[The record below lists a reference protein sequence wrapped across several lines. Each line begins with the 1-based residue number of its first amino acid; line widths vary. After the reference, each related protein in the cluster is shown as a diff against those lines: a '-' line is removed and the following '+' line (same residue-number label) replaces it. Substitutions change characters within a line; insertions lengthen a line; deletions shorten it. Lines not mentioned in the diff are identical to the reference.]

1 MYDQVKA
8 YIIENEMIRPGDA
21 VIAGVSGGGDS
32 MAMLHIL
39 NRLRKTL
46 DFRLTVVHVNHGI
59 RGPEAD
65 RDQALVEEACKSAQL
80 PFRVYAYDVPALAA
94 HWKLGTEETGRKVRR
109 EAFESE
115 REKVRREAFVT
126 ELEMVRWD
134 QIREHGK
141 VTCEMTGKGQ
151 GNVWGETHDDG
162 REQPSAAAPQVQIAL
177 AHNQDDLAETMLHHL
192 ARGTGIRGLCSMR
205 PVSGAIIRPV
215 LCLGRAEIGHYL
227 KENAVPHALDITN
240 LSDEY
245 TRNRIRHHIM
255 PLMEQEINV
264 CAAAH
269 MAETSRVLAEAEDYL
284 SRQGRLLLE
293 RFQEEDGEYLLGPA
307 FWQEEPV
314 LRAYAIGQ
322 AFEEL
327 AGRRQDFTSLH
338 VRQVTELAD
347 RQTGREIALPY
358 GLCAQ
363 KTYQGVRLGTREA
376 SKARIGPQ
384 ETARQEWEIPLP
396 GTLTCPLGTFEAEIF
411 SYEGQ
416 KIQEKKCTK
425 WFDYDKIECNLCAR
439 TRRTGDFLTVNS
451 EGGRKKLNRCM
462 IDEKIPREL
471 RERIPLVAAGQ
482 EVLWMVGGR
491 MNERYKITPQTRRV
505 LELRYQGGSKD
516 E

>member
-109 EAFESE
+109 EAFETE
-115 REKVRREAFVT
+115 RERML
-126 ELEMVRWD
+126 LESA
-134 QIREHGK
+134 
-141 VTCEMTGKGQ
+141 
-151 GNVWGETHDDG
+151 G
-162 REQPSAAAPQVQIAL
+162 REPEKALCEQTGSEQEQPAGSAPQVHIAL

-284 SRQGRLLLE
+284 SRQGKLLLE
-293 RFQEEDGEYLLGPA
+293 RFQEDGGEYLLGPA

-327 AGRRQDFTSLH
+327 AGHRQDFTSLH

>member
-1 MYDQVKA
+1 MYDRVKT
-8 YIIENEMIRPGDA
+8 YIIENKMIKPGDT

-32 MAMLHIL
+32 MAMLHL
-39 NRLRKTL
+39 LKRLRETM
-46 DFRLTVVHVNHGI
+46 DFQLTVVHVNHGI

-65 RDQALVEEACKSAQL
+65 RDQALVEVACKSAQL

-94 HWKLGTEETGRKVRR
+94 RWKLGTEETGRKVRR
-109 EAFESE
+109 EAFETECGKALCEQTDSE
-115 REKVRREAFVT
+115 
-126 ELEMVRWD
+126 
-134 QIREHGK
+134 Q
-141 VTCEMTGKGQ
+141 
-151 GNVWGETHDDG
+151 
-162 REQPSAAAPQVQIAL
+162 EQPAGSKPQVHIAL

-215 LCLGRAEIGHYL
+215 LCLGRTEIGHYL
-227 KENAVPHALDITN
+227 KENAVPHALDSSN
-240 LSDEY
+240 LSDDY
-245 TRNRIRHHIM
+245 TRNRIRHHIL

-284 SRQGRLLLE
+284 SRQGMLLLE
-293 RFQEEDGEYLLGPA
+293 RFKTDDGEYLLGPA

-314 LRAYAIGQ
+314 LRAYAIGR
-322 AFEEL
+322 AFGEL
-327 AGRRQDFTSLH
+327 AGCRQDFTSLH

-347 RQTGREIALPY
+347 KQTGREIALPY
-358 GLCAQ
+358 SLCAQ
-363 KTYQGVRLGTREA
+363 KTYQGVRLGKRKKE
-376 SKARIGPQ
+376 KAGIGPQ
-384 ETARQEWEIPLP
+384 QTAGQEWEIPLP
-396 GTLTCPLGTFEAEIF
+396 GTLICELGTFETEIF

-425 WFDYDKIECNLCAR
+425 WFDYDKIEFNLCAR
-439 TRRTGDFLTVNS
+439 TRRTGDFLTVNR

-505 LELRYQGGSKD
+505 LELRYQGGSQH

>member
-1 MYDQVKA
+1 MYEQVKA
-8 YIIENEMIRPGDA
+8 YIIENEMLKPGDT
-21 VIAGVSGGGDS
+21 VLAGVSGGGDS
-32 MAMLHIL
+32 MAMLHLL
-39 NRLRKTL
+39 NRLTETL
-46 DFRLTVVHVNHGI
+46 DFRLIVVHVHHGI
-59 RGPEAD
+59 RGAEAD
-65 RDQALVEEACKSAQL
+65 RDQALVVEACKKARL
-80 PFRVYAYDVPALAA
+80 PCRVYAYDVPALAA
-94 HWKLGTEETGRKVRR
+94 RWKMGTEEAARKVRR
-109 EAFESE
+109 EAFEKE
-115 REKVRREAFVT
+115 RAAVSCEAS
-126 ELEMVRWD
+126 
-134 QIREHGK
+134 
-141 VTCEMTGKGQ
+141 
-151 GNVWGETHDDG
+151 GNVH
-162 REQPSAAAPQVQIAL
+162 IAL

-227 KENAVPHALDITN
+227 KENAVPYVLDSTN
-240 LSDEY
+240 LSDDY
-245 TRNRIRHHIM
+245 TRNRIRHHIL
-255 PLMEQEINV
+255 PLMEQEVNV
-264 CAAAH
+264 CAATH
-269 MAETSRVLAEAEDYL
+269 MAETARVLAEAEDYL
-284 SRQGRLLLE
+284 ARQGKLLLE
-293 RFQEEDGEYLLGPA
+293 RFKAHSGEYLLAPA

-338 VRQVTELAD
+338 VRQVTELAG
-347 RQTGREIALPY
+347 RQTGREISLPY

-363 KTYQGVRLGTREA
+363 KTYQGVRLCIKDAAAADKEA
-376 SKARIGPQ
+376 Q
-384 ETARQEWEIPLP
+384 EIAGREWEIPLP
-396 GTLTCPLGTFEAEIF
+396 GTLTCTLGTFAAEIF

-416 KIQEKKCTK
+416 KIQENKCTK

-451 EGGRKKLNRCM
+451 EGGRKKLNRYM

-471 RERIPLVAAGQ
+471 RERIPLVTQGQ

-505 LELRYQGGSKD
+505 LELRYQGGCQH